1 MEDLPVEQLIKVK
14 SPAYTIVLRVL
25 LIFACV
31 LAAMSTLIIGF
42 IGFIVFIGVAVA
54 TWFLFRRFNL
64 EYEYSF
70 FGGELTV
77 DKIFS
82 QASRKRVGVWS
93 LEKAQLVAD
102 STSQDAMRLE
112 RKEVPTRNFTAGT
125 ADEKKVVVYTV
136 DGDGKEIRLIIAPN
150 DRMRQAFG
158 SYVPKIA
165 YKL

>member
-14 SPAYTIVLRVL
+14 SPASTMVLRIL
-25 LIFACV
+25 LILACI
-31 LAAMSTLIIGF
+31 LAAISTMIIGLV
-42 IGFIVFIGVAVA
+42 GFLIFIGVVFA

-93 LEKAQLVAD
+93 FVNAQLVAD
-102 STSQDAMRLE
+102 TTSQDAMRLE
-112 RKEVPTRNFTAGT
+112 RKEVPTKDLTSGMPDR
-125 ADEKKVVVYTV
+125 KVVVVYTV
-136 DGDGKEIRLIIAPN
+136 DDKGKEIRLLIEPN
-150 DRMRQAFG
+150 ERMRTAFA
-158 SYVPKIA
+158 SYVPKTA